1 LFLIWFLKLPT
12 IFCFSGSVAAAK
24 WITLAGHCSSRL
36 YEILMNCKARTS
48 WSSTHVPS
56 PLYQTNII
64 AVSTSSSIKLSAWHK
79 WKFYA
84 YPSRRKESAGKCPLK
99 SLYYE
104 GVCVWV
110 FFAPHSWVRTH
121 LLGATIYKKIPI
133 ELRHRWANVFRP
145 IKSHPARALI
155 MKNHIES
162 TGSAHAD
169 SGRR

>member
-1 LFLIWFLKLPT
+1 LEQHT
-12 IFCFSGSVAAAK
+12 CAVAALSDKHYRSLHFKFNKVECLAQMEILRIPIEAK
-24 WITLAGHCSSRL
+24 GKCGKVPFKITLL
-36 YEILMNCKARTS
+36 
-48 WSSTHVPS
+48 
-56 PLYQTNII
+56 
-64 AVSTSSSIKLSAWHK
+64 
-79 WKFYA
+79 
-84 YPSRRKESAGKCPLK
+84 RRR
-99 SLYYE
+99 
-104 GVCVWV
+104 VCVWV

-133 ELRHRWANVFRP
+133 ELWHRWANVFRP

>member
-1 LFLIWFLKLPT
+1 VLP
-12 IFCFSGSVAAAK
+12 
-24 WITLAGHCSSRL
+24 
-36 YEILMNCKARTS
+36 
-48 WSSTHVPS
+48 

-110 FFAPHSWVRTH
+110 FFASHSGVRTH

-155 MKNHIES
+155 MKNHIENTVLHMLIAGGVS
-162 TGSAHAD
+162 QIVGVAAIK
-169 SGRR
+169 